1 MRVCLWR
8 GGLRTA
14 FRTTQ
19 EQAYSLEQALS
30 VFNADAIIGIFGTC
44 CMAAA
49 PRFAGCTKDEAELH
63 GILTRFYEFYKI
75 IGMEAAMSRPS

>member
-1 MRVCLWR
+1 
-8 GGLRTA
+8 
-14 FRTTQ
+14 
-19 EQAYSLEQALS
+19 
-30 VFNADAIIGIFGTC
+30 
-44 CMAAA
+44 MAAA